1 MRFTFVALLSLSL
14 AACGSSPPPLTGRYY
29 KDLAWIEFGP
39 GGKVRHGEFG
49 DTAKFRMED
58 KQRVVVTEGA
68 NETTGRV
75 IAPDTVEFPGG
86 ATAVAEAFAG
96 TWVKPAETAT
106 ASASTPGSFS
116 VPGSKG
122 DSKPLVG
129 EWGAPGDTGN
139 LTFRDNG
146 SFQWGQT
153 ITGTY
158 EVLDATRLRLRV
170 LQDGRPSGQMDCTY
184 AVQGILLR
192 LQMTDGTKVVYQ
204 RVK

>member
-1 MRFTFVALLSLSL
+1 MRFSLIALLSLSFV
-14 AACGSSPPPLTGRYY
+14 ACGSTPPPLTGRYY

-58 KQRVVVTEGA
+58 KQRIVVTEGA

-75 IAPDTVEFPGG
+75 IAPDTDEFPGG

-96 TWVKPAETAT
+96 TWVKPPEVTSPSGA
-106 ASASTPGSFS
+106 TPGANPAAALKF
-116 VPGSKG
+116 
-122 DSKPLVG
+122 DSKPLHG

-139 LTFRDNG
+139 LIFRENG

-153 ITGTY
+153 VSGMY
-158 EVLDATRLRLRV
+158 DVLDATRLRLRV
-170 LQDGRPSGQMDCTY
+170 LQEGRPSGQMDCTY

-192 LQMTDGTKVVYQ
+192 LTMPDGSKVVYQ
-204 RVK
+204 RVR